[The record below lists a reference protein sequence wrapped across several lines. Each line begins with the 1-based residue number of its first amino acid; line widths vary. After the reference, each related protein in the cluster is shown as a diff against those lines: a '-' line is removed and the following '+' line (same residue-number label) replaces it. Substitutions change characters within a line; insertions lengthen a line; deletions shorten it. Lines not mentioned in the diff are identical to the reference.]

1 MIDSYD
7 KLSIGK
13 YLELMEIV
21 DNEEIDEVDKNVEI
35 VALLDDRPVE
45 MVYDLPLMEFNSL
58 MQKTNFLQTAPKPLQ
73 VSTKYNLGGMKLETV
88 LDLTSLTTAQ
98 FIDYQ
103 TFVKDKTKMVELL
116 SVFLIPKGK
125 KYNTDYDII
134 EVQKV
139 IRENLPITVALGMSA
154 FFFDLYKALLTA
166 TTTSSVG
173 MPATSCC
180 KNSPA
185 WPPTCAERRVSA
197 PMATPIP
204 SGCLQIHLIWIP

>member
-58 MQKTNFLQTAPKPLQ
+58 MQKTNFLQTTPKPLQ

-116 SVFLIPKGK
+116 SVFLVPKGK

-166 TTTSSVG
+166 TTTSLTRRLKRMIRKEKDKEKREQMELALQLFQQSGVG
-173 MPATSCC
+173 S
-180 KNSPA
+180 
-185 WPPTCAERRVSA
+185 
-197 PMATPIP
+197 
-204 SGCLQIHLIWIP
+204 L

>member
-116 SVFLIPKGK
+116 SVFLVPKGK

-154 FFFDLYKALLTA
+154 FFFDLYKALLKA
-166 TTTSSVG
+166 TTTSLTRRLKRMIRKEKDKEKREQMELALQLFQQSGVG
-173 MPATSCC
+173 S
-180 KNSPA
+180 
-185 WPPTCAERRVSA
+185 
-197 PMATPIP
+197 
-204 SGCLQIHLIWIP
+204 L